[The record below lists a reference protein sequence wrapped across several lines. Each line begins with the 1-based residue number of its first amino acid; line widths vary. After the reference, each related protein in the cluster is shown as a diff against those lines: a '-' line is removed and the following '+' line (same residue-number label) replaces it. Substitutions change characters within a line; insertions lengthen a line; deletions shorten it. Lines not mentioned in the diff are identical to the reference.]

1 MPYIQIN
8 GASLFYEEAGTGSE
22 TILFIHGLM
31 LASESWEA
39 QRDFFTE
46 NYHVVTFDLRGQG
59 RSDHTHDRLDLDS
72 LAEDAAEFIQA
83 LTLGPCHIV
92 GFSMGAFIAM
102 RIAARK
108 PRLVRSLVLIGPSAE
123 AEEPGNWPRYALMIA
138 IVSIFGPRPLTTQ
151 LMQILFGDTFLADE
165 NRHDERR
172 HWAAVVKAL
181 PRSLVR
187 AASASAKR
195 KSIVGE
201 LRDISAPTL
210 VISGS
215 EDRPVNPKQASV
227 VANGIKNAKFVSV
240 AQTGHAVMIEQP
252 EHCNALLND
261 WFPSVQ
267 KDLS

>member
-8 GASLFYEEAGTGSE
+8 GANLFYDEAGAGSE

-31 LASESWEA
+31 LASESWEV
-39 QRDFFTE
+39 QRDFFAE

-72 LAEDAAEFIQA
+72 LAEDAAELIQA

-108 PRLVRSLVLIGPSAE
+108 PRLVRSLALIGPSAE

-138 IVSIFGPRPLTTQ
+138 IVSIFGPRPLATQ
-151 LMQILFGDTFLADE
+151 LMRILFGDTFLADV
-165 NRHDERR
+165 NRDDERR
-172 HWAAVVKAL
+172 HWADIVKGL

-201 LRDISAPTL
+201 LKDIAAPTL
-210 VISGS
+210 VISGC
-215 EDRPVNPKQASV
+215 EDRPVHPKQALA
-227 VANGIKNAKFVSV
+227 VANGIKNGKFVSV
-240 AQTGHAVMIEQP
+240 ANTGHAVMIEQP
-252 EHCNALLND
+252 AHCNALLTD
-261 WFPSVQ
+261 WFAPVRNFTS
-267 KDLS
+267 